1 METIFYR
8 GQVLWAQ
15 IDANLHLRHSAYAD
29 LCAQARSNMLNEV
42 GFSLELFSLHK
53 IGPIL
58 FREELTYLREIRLDE
73 TVSVSVE
80 ITKYNAVNSRFTFKH
95 VVYNQELTPAAVVVV
110 DGAWMNLS
118 SRKLTSIPSDW
129 EKFIDLIPHSKDFV
143 FISQ

>member
-1 METIFYR
+1 MGTIFYR

-29 LCAQARSNMLNEV
+29 ICAQARSNMLNEA
-42 GFSLELFSLHK
+42 GFSLELFSSHK

-80 ITKYNAVNSRFTFKH
+80 ITKYNTLNSRFSFKH
-95 VVYNQELTPAAVVVV
+95 VVYNQDLTPSAIVVV
-110 DGAWMNLS
+110 DGAWMDLS
-118 SRKLTSIPSDW
+118 TRKLTSIPSEW
-129 EKFIDLIPHSKDFV
+129 EDFITLIPQSEDFAL
-143 FISQ
+143 ITK